1 MLWFQQ
7 RTVKFTATFFP
18 PADDV
23 HIGTP
28 SCLILKTM
36 ADQADDYRHTADE
49 DDERKAKR
57 KKLRKGTRSCWECKR
72 KKIKCIFKSDG
83 NVKCETCFRRGT
95 NCVSQDLPDE
105 ALPGGDQLH
114 DRLGRVESLLT
125 DLTEKVLGR
134 YGSQKTWSYDGAGS
148 VGPPTPISE
157 PDLHRSRVS
166 RASLQVCIPKN
177 Y

>member
-1 MLWFQQ
+1 MHM
-7 RTVKFTATFFP
+7 P
-18 PADDV
+18 N
-23 HIGTP
+23 
-28 SCLILKTM
+28 
-36 ADQADDYRHTADE
+36 E

-83 NVKCETCFRRGT
+83 DVKCETCFRKGT

-105 ALPGGDQLH
+105 APAGGDQLH

-125 DLTEKVLGR
+125 DLAEKVHGR
-134 YGSQKTWSYDGAGS
+134 YGSHKTWSFSGAGS

-157 PDLHRSRVS
+157 PDSHRSRAS
-166 RASLQVCIPKN
+166 RVPLQVCVPQMLGLSHSLLN
-177 Y
+177 CADNSYFN